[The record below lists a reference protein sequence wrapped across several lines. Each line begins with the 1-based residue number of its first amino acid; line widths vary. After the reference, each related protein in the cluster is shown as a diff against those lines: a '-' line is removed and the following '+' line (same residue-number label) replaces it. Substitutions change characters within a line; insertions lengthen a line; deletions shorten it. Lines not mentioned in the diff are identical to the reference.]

1 MEIKV
6 LVGTGRYCW
15 ATEKKENKTQLGK
28 VSAKKS
34 LLQVEKEE
42 QQMKL
47 REDGNIQE
55 EEKKKIANNK
65 ASENK
70 TSGRP
75 MEEMPQSTVEQQVQL
90 TFCCEQIFGIAAS

>member
-1 MEIKV
+1 M
-6 LVGTGRYCW
+6 
-15 ATEKKENKTQLGK
+15 
-28 VSAKKS
+28 
-34 LLQVEKEE
+34 LQAEQEE

-55 EEKKKIANNK
+55 KEKEKIANNK

-75 MEEMPQSTVEQQVQL
+75 VEEMPQSTVEQQVQL
-90 TFCCEQIFGIAAS
+90 TFCSEQIFGIAAS